1 MLNVSKAEKKDSLWF
16 PTTLNEIKA
25 YFAINIIM
33 GIRNLPRITNYWS
46 SDKPFGDEYVSSI
59 MTRTR
64 FLKLTQYLHVR
75 DTSST
80 PVRGEPGFDP
90 LFKIRPLIDCVQNTK
105 LYKPERCLSIDEGM
119 VGYKGRV
126 RFRQHIPGKPTKWG
140 IKVWKICELNT
151 GYCSGFE
158 FYTGKRDTDESSNM
172 HNSSIVKFCCIPN

>member
-1 MLNVSKAEKKDSLWF
+1 
-16 PTTLNEIKA
+16 
-25 YFAINIIM
+25 
-33 GIRNLPRITNYWS
+33 
-46 SDKPFGDEYVSSI
+46 

-90 LFKIRPLIDCVQNTK
+90 LFKIRPIIDCVLNTYK
-105 LYKPERCLSIDEGM
+105 TVYKPGRWLSIDEGM

-126 RFRQHIPGKPTKWG
+126 RFRKYMPGKPTKWW
-140 IKVWKICELNT
+140 IKVWKNCESNT

-158 FYTGKRDTDESSNM
+158 FYTGKRDN
-172 HNSSIVKFCCIPN
+172 H